1 MTDDKSQPLP
11 RRDFVSQIAVSALA
25 LAGTG
30 CATGAAASAS
40 PSASTSSTPRPATQT
55 TWDDSWFGRLKA
67 KHRAVFEQPE
77 IDMGSGPS
85 YAVRYLTGM
94 RDALGVD
101 DAQAVVVLRHQAVPL
116 VLDDAMW
123 EKYGIG
129 EERKLKGAGDAWQ
142 LKNPVAT
149 PRGASRTA
157 EPGRP
162 QGNVPWL
169 TANGHIVLG
178 CNIALQAYAAIVSRK
193 VSGQQTTI
201 YEELRA
207 HLLPGVI
214 MQPNGVY
221 ATHRAQ
227 EAGCT
232 YIRCP

>member
-1 MTDDKSQPLP
+1 MTEEKSAPLA
-11 RRDFVSQIAVSALA
+11 RREFVSQVAASALV

-30 CATGAAASAS
+30 CATAATAAS
-40 PSASTSSTPRPATQT
+40 STTPRPATQS

-67 KHRAVFEQPE
+67 KHKAVFEQPE
-77 IDMGSGPS
+77 IDMGSGTS

-94 RDALGVD
+94 HDALGVD

-129 EERKLKGAGDAWQ
+129 EERKLKGTGDAWQ
-142 LKNPVAT
+142 LRNPIAT
-149 PRGASRTA
+149 PRGPARTA
-157 EPGRP
+157 DPGRP

-178 CNIALQAYAAIVSRK
+178 CNIALTAYSSIIARK
-193 VSGQQTTI
+193 VNAEQATI
-201 YEELRA
+201 YDELRA